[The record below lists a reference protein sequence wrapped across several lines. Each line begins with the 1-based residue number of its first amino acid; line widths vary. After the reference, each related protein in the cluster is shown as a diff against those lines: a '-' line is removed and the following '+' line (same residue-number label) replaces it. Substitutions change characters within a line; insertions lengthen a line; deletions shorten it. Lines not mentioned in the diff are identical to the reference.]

1 MPIPGSARLAAVLA
15 TAAALVVASSPAAHA
30 ASKRCG
36 GVFRV
41 TKQDDSATYS
51 VAVRNLRADGATC
64 TRAKH
69 VARVAAQAMLDN
81 GIDAVPKRIDGFK
94 MTVPKTCA
102 TCAPQHALTG
112 RKGRATIRFKLYGGG

>member
-1 MPIPGSARLAAVLA
+1 MPIPGSARLIAVLA
-15 TAAALVVASSPAAHA
+15 TVAALVVASSPAHA

-41 TKQDDSATYS
+41 TKQDSSVTYS

-69 VARVAAQAMLDN
+69 VARVAARATLDD
-81 GIDAVPKRIDGFK
+81 GIAAVPERIDGFK
-94 MTVPKTCA
+94 MTVP
-102 TCAPQHALTG
+102 
-112 RKGRATIRFKLYGGG
+112 GRAPPALPSTR

>member
-1 MPIPGSARLAAVLA
+1 MPIPGSARLIAVLA
-15 TAAALVVASSPAAHA
+15 TVAALVVASTPAHA

-41 TKQDDSATYS
+41 TKQDSSATYS

-69 VARVAAQAMLDN
+69 VARVAARAMLDD
-81 GIDAVPKRIDGFK
+81 GIAAVPQRIDGFK
-94 MTVPKTCA
+94 MTVPETCA
-102 TCAPQHALTG
+102 TCAPQYALTG
-112 RKGRATIRFKLYGGG
+112 RKGRATIRFKLFGGG